1 MGVSGITP
9 VSGNNSS
16 LLALLAQAE
25 SGQSDPTLV
34 DSLLASENQAADQA
48 PATTSATTG
57 SSSGLQNLI
66 QSAVSAALQ
75 SAEDSGSTDL
85 KGTVY
90 NALVQVLTSNG
101 IDPKT
106 FQPIAGSGQSSGST
120 STSGSPQQPLDS
132 ATANVLS
139 QVLTALS
146 GATAASG
153 PLAELTSATSG
164 SQTSSDLLSLL
175 PASGSSEGTSDSL
188 AQSLALPSDSQ
199 GAAELSSLLSASSG
213 SSQSSGA
220 SPAQI
225 LSSQNN
231 NQDLLGFLFD
241 SGP

>member
-1 MGVSGITP
+1 MSGITAA
-9 VSGNNSS
+9 SGYSSS
-16 LLALLAQAE
+16 LASLLAQAE
-25 SGQSDPTLV
+25 GGGDSTLV
-34 DSLLASENQAADQA
+34 DSLIAGQTQSAAQDD
-48 PATTSATTG
+48 ATSSATTTG
-57 SSSGLQNLI
+57 SSSDLQSQI
-66 QSAVSAALQ
+66 QSAVTAALQ

-90 NALVQVLTSNG
+90 NALVQVLSSNG

-106 FQPIAGSGQSSGST
+106 FQPIAGSGQSSDPA

-164 SQTSSDLLSLL
+164 SQASSDLLSLL

-188 AQSLALPSDSQ
+188 AQSLALQSDSQ

-213 SSQSSGA
+213 GSPSSDA

-241 SGP
+241 SGQ

>member
-1 MGVSGITP
+1 MSGITAA
-9 VSGNNSS
+9 SGYSSS
-16 LLALLAQAE
+16 LSSLLAQAE
-25 SGQSDPTLV
+25 GGGDSTLV
-34 DSLLASENQAADQA
+34 DSLIAGQTQPAAQDD
-48 PATTSATTG
+48 ATSGTTTG
-57 SSSGLQNLI
+57 SSSDLQSQI
-66 QSAVSAALQ
+66 QSAVTAALQ